1 MALKLKDV
9 RALLEPEEPDY
20 AEAAKLGPEALPF
33 LEKLIES
40 KDPGIASKAV
50 SLAGFIG
57 HPDSARV
64 LEKAAQSE
72 NPVLR
77 VTAANAA
84 RYLPSEQASGVLLA
98 LVEDQDAGVQK
109 MALQSLPAEP
119 TPELQAAVEGLA
131 ATPGLSP
138 MVAATL
144 STMGVS
150 VSAAAEA
157 AAAPEAPQM
166 GEMPGFDAQPSRGSK
181 ELAAG
186 EMPGYPDAMTAQD
199 QAFTHEA
206 ATPPEQEMPGFG
218 KKSPQGRM
226 AGMEQEMPGFD

>member
-40 KDPGIASKAV
+40 KDPGIASKAA

-138 MVAATL
+138 MVAAAL
-144 STMGVS
+144 SSMGVS
-150 VSAAAEA
+150 VSAAAAWLWRPKHPRWARCLASMSNPTA
-157 AAAPEAPQM
+157 A
-166 GEMPGFDAQPSRGSK
+166 SRNLWQVKCLGS
-181 ELAAG
+181 
-186 EMPGYPDAMTAQD
+186 
-199 QAFTHEA
+199 
-206 ATPPEQEMPGFG
+206 
-218 KKSPQGRM
+218 RM
-226 AGMEQEMPGFD
+226 R